1 MTFACK
7 HSKII
12 FKKHFTFSLICDIM
26 VSEKGR
32 CIKLTKVEQ
41 MQELLEK
48 RNGYLLSQDVI
59 ESGISKT
66 YMSEFVKKHDLE
78 RVAQGVYMSA
88 DTWQDDLYILCLKNA
103 KAILSYETAL
113 YIHELTEREP
123 SETHVSVPYTY
134 NAKHLRDRGLC
145 VHQITNELYDMGTTT
160 ATTKFGNPV
169 TVYDMERTICD
180 MVKARSKKDAQMFI
194 YAIKE
199 YSRSKKKD
207 ISKLMKYAERLDV
220 ADEVRTYMEVLL

>member
-1 MTFACK
+1 MTKA
-7 HSKII
+7 
-12 FKKHFTFSLICDIM
+12 
-26 VSEKGR
+26 
-32 CIKLTKVEQ
+32 EQ
-41 MQELLEK
+41 MQKLLEK

-66 YMSEFVKKHDLE
+66 YMSEFVKKYELE

-88 DTWQDDLYILCLKNA
+88 DTWQDDLYILCLKNT

-113 YIHELTEREP
+113 HVHELTEREP
-123 SETHVSVPYTY
+123 FETHVSVPYSY
-134 NAKHLRDRGLC
+134 NAKHLRDRGFC
-145 VHQITNELYDMGTTT
+145 VHQITNDLYEMGITT

-169 TVYDMERTICD
+169 LVYDVERTICD
-180 MVKARSKKDAQMFI
+180 MVKVRSKKDAQMFL

-199 YSRSKKKD
+199 YSHSKKKD
-207 ISKLMKYAERLDV
+207 ISKLMRYAERLDV

>member
-1 MTFACK
+1 MTSVYNT
-7 HSKII
+7 SKII
-12 FKKHFTFSLICDIM
+12 FKNHFTFPLICDIM

-32 CIKLTKVEQ
+32 CINLTKAEQ

-66 YMSEFVKKHDLE
+66 YMSEFVKKYDLE

-88 DTWQDDLYILCLKNA
+88 DTWQDDLYILCLKNT

-113 YIHELTEREP
+113 HIHELTEREP

-145 VHQITNELYDMGTTT
+145 VHQITNDLYDMGVTT
-160 ATTKFGNPV
+160 ATTKFGNLV

-180 MVKARSKKDAQMFI
+180 MVKARSKKDAQMFL

-207 ISKLMKYAERLDV
+207 ISKLMRYAERLDV

>member
-1 MTFACK
+1 MTSVYNT
-7 HSKII
+7 SKII
-12 FKKHFTFSLICDIM
+12 FKKHFTFPLICDIM
-26 VSEKGR
+26 ISEKGR
-32 CIKLTKVEQ
+32 CINLTKVEQ

-66 YMSEFVKKHDLE
+66 YMSEFVKKYKLE

-113 YIHELTEREP
+113 HIHELTEREP

-145 VHQITNELYDMGTTT
+145 VHQITNDLYDMGVTI

-180 MVKARSKKDAQMFI
+180 MVKARSKKDAQMFL

-207 ISKLMKYAERLDV
+207 ISKLMRYAERLDV

>member
-1 MTFACK
+1 MN
-7 HSKII
+7 
-12 FKKHFTFSLICDIM
+12 
-26 VSEKGR
+26 
-32 CIKLTKVEQ
+32 LTKAEQ

-66 YMSEFVKKHDLE
+66 YMSEFVKKYELE
-78 RVAQGVYMSA
+78 RVAQGVYISA

-113 YIHELTEREP
+113 HIHELTEREP

-134 NAKHLRDRGLC
+134 NAKHLRDRGLY
-145 VHQITNELYDMGTTT
+145 VHQITNDLYDMGVTT
-160 ATTKFGNPV
+160 ATTKFGNLV

-180 MVKARSKKDAQMFI
+180 MVKARSKKDAQMFL

-207 ISKLMKYAERLDV
+207 ISKLMRYAERLDV

>member
-1 MTFACK
+1 MISACK

-12 FKKHFTFSLICDIM
+12 FKKHFTFSLIYGIM
-26 VSEKGR
+26 ISEKGR
-32 CIKLTKVEQ
+32 CMNLTKAEQ
-41 MQELLEK
+41 LQELLEK

-66 YMSEFVKKHDLE
+66 YMSEFVKKYELE
-78 RVAQGVYMSA
+78 RVAQGVYISA

-113 YIHELTEREP
+113 HIHELTEREP
-123 SETHVSVPYTY
+123 SEMHVSVPYTY
-134 NAKHLRDRGLC
+134 NAKHLRDRGVC
-145 VHQITNELYDMGTTT
+145 VHQITNDLYDMGVTT
-160 ATTKFGNPV
+160 ATTKFGNLV

-180 MVKARSKKDAQMFI
+180 MVKARSKKDAQMFL

-207 ISKLMKYAERLDV
+207 ISKLMRYAERLDV

>member
-1 MTFACK
+1 
-7 HSKII
+7 
-12 FKKHFTFSLICDIM
+12 M

-32 CIKLTKVEQ
+32 CMNLTKAEQ

-66 YMSEFVKKHDLE
+66 YMSEFVKKYDLE

-113 YIHELTEREP
+113 HIHELTEREP

-145 VHQITNELYDMGTTT
+145 VHQITNDSYDMGVTT
-160 ATTKFGNPV
+160 ATTKFGNLV

-180 MVKARSKKDAQMFI
+180 MVKARSKKDAQMFL

-207 ISKLMKYAERLDV
+207 ISKLMRYAERLDV